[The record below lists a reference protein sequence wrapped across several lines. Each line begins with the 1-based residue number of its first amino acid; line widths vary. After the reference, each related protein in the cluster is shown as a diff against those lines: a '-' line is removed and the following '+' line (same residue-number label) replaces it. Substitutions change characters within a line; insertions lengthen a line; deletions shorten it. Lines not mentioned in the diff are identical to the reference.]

1 MLYDSEIEKSNCG
14 VGFITRKDGIQTHE
28 LLDLGHEAL
37 CKVPHRGGMAS
48 DGVGDGAGIS
58 IDLSL
63 DFFEKLTRNKLQKG
77 LFGVGNFFLPGDT
90 RDKFAAERFVN
101 TVLIDFELKVVL
113 ERDLPVNEDCL
124 TEIQKASQ
132 LPIKQWI
139 FLSEI
144 KRTEKEFASA
154 IYKALLEIEKKAF
167 TLTSL
172 KGLYPL
178 SMSSKMQVLKG
189 RLNSNEIIPFFKDLS
204 DPEHK
209 IKILYFHTRF
219 STNTKP
225 QPAMAQP
232 FHLIAHNGELNTDKK
247 K

>member
-1 MLYDSEIEKSNCG
+1 MDL
-14 VGFITRKDGIQTHE
+14 KD
-28 LLDLGHEAL
+28 
-37 CKVPHRGGMAS
+37 
-48 DGVGDGAGIS
+48 
-58 IDLSL
+58 
-63 DFFEKLTRNKLQKG
+63 KL
-77 LFGVGNFFLPGDT
+77 
-90 RDKFAAERFVN
+90 AAEKFIN
-101 TVLIDFELKVVL
+101 KVLLDFELKVVL
-113 ERDLPVNEDCL
+113 ERDLPINEECL
-124 TEIQKASQ
+124 TKIQKASQ

-172 KGLYPL
+172 RGLYPL

-247 K
+247 NRISENAIAQTKKRSVVSPFGQSDSCRLDQTIQSRLNEDRIDIVTAVVPMLPPACENDPTLSQELKSMFE